1 MSSLLQ
7 VQDLSIDFRDVRAP
21 GGWQRT
27 VDQVSFAV
35 QPGEIVGIVG
45 ESGSGKTVTCR
56 SLIQLLPPRLA
67 RVSGQ
72 VQFGGQNLLELDPP
86 ALGQIRGEQIA
97 MIFQTPSS
105 HLDPLMRVGEQIAEA
120 LIVHRNMSRNEARQA
135 AIELLD
141 HVGISEPARNVS
153 AYPHQFSGGMR
164 QRVMIAAALACRPAL
179 LLADEP
185 TTALDVTVQAKV
197 LDLLRRLRD
206 EDGLSIILVS
216 HDLGVIAGLCD
227 RVIVMY
233 QGRIVET
240 APTRELLRH
249 PQQAYTRKLIHSQ
262 PEMTTP
268 GQPFPG
274 IDPGINPDLDPD
286 IHNKTA
292 ERIDSARSNPA
303 VASASI
309 ESGGQDLLVVNDLQ
323 VRFRQPS
330 SLLSTLLRRAPRVTR
345 AVDGVSLQIRRGDTL
360 GIVGESGSGKS
371 TLARTMVDLIQP
383 DGGSIR
389 FDGHDLSALSD
400 AQRQTLRRQVQM
412 VFQDPQSS
420 LNPKLSI
427 EATLSEALRV
437 HQVCPVNDIPQR
449 VQALMQR
456 VGLDPALANRRP
468 HQLSGGQCQRVGI
481 ARALSLNPQLIIAD
495 EATSALD
502 VTIQAQILNLL
513 MHLRE
518 QMQLTLIFISH
529 DLSVVRH
536 LCRTV
541 AVMQSGRIV
550 ESGSVEQIFNA
561 PQHPYTRQLIEAIP
575 TLD

>member
-27 VDQVSFAV
+27 VDRVSFAV

-86 ALGQIRGEQIA
+86 ALGQVRGEQIA

-274 IDPGINPDLDPD
+274 IDSD
-286 IHNKTA
+286 IEPENAHEA
-292 ERIDSARSNPA
+292 SAPL
-303 VASASI
+303 VASANPA
-309 ESGGQDLLVVNDLQ
+309 SGGQDLLVVNDLQ

-330 SLLSTLLRRAPRVTR
+330 SLLSMLLRRAPRVTR
-345 AVDGVSLQIRRGDTL
+345 AVDGVSLQIQRGDTL

-420 LNPKLSI
+420 LNPKLSVA
-427 EATLSEALRV
+427 ATLSEALRV

-561 PQHPYTRQLIEAIP
+561 PQHPYTRQLIDAIP

>member
-27 VDQVSFAV
+27 VDRVSFAV

-86 ALGQIRGEQIA
+86 ALGQVRGEQIA

-274 IDPGINPDLDPD
+274 IDPGIDPSID
-286 IHNKTA
+286 PNNKTA

-330 SLLSTLLRRAPRVTR
+330 SLLNTLLRRAPRVTR
-345 AVDGVSLQIRRGDTL
+345 AVDGVSLQIQRGDTL

-389 FDGHDLSALSD
+389 FDGHDLGALSD
-400 AQRQTLRRQVQM
+400 TQRQTLRRQVQM

-427 EATLSEALRV
+427 AATLSEALRV

-561 PQHPYTRQLIEAIP
+561 PQHPYTRQLIDAIP

>member
-27 VDQVSFAV
+27 VDRVSFAV

-86 ALGQIRGEQIA
+86 ALGQVRGEQIA

-120 LIVHRNMSRNEARQA
+120 LIVHRNMSRNEARRA

-274 IDPGINPDLDPD
+274 IDPGIDPSID
-286 IHNKTA
+286 PNNKTA

-330 SLLSTLLRRAPRVTR
+330 SLLNTLLRRAPRVTR
-345 AVDGVSLQIRRGDTL
+345 AVDGVSLQIQRGDTL

-427 EATLSEALRV
+427 AATLSEALRV

-561 PQHPYTRQLIEAIP
+561 PQHPYTRQLIDAIP

>member
-27 VDQVSFAV
+27 VDRVSFAV

-86 ALGQIRGEQIA
+86 ALGQVRGEQIA

-274 IDPGINPDLDPD
+274 IDSD
-286 IHNKTA
+286 IEPENAHEA
-292 ERIDSARSNPA
+292 SAPL
-303 VASASI
+303 VASANPA
-309 ESGGQDLLVVNDLQ
+309 SGGQDLLVVNDLQ

-330 SLLSTLLRRAPRVTR
+330 SLLSMLLRRAPRVTR
-345 AVDGVSLQIRRGDTL
+345 AVDGVSLQIQRGDTL

-427 EATLSEALRV
+427 AATLSEALRV

-561 PQHPYTRQLIEAIP
+561 PQHPYTRQLIDAIP

>member
-27 VDQVSFAV
+27 VDRVSFAV

-86 ALGQIRGEQIA
+86 ALGQVRGEQIA

-185 TTALDVTVQAKV
+185 TTALDVTVKAKV
-197 LDLLRRLRD
+197 LELLRRLRD

-274 IDPGINPDLDPD
+274 IDSD
-286 IHNKTA
+286 IEPENAHEA
-292 ERIDSARSNPA
+292 SAPL
-303 VASASI
+303 VASANPA
-309 ESGGQDLLVVNDLQ
+309 SGGQDLLVVNDLQ

-330 SLLSTLLRRAPRVTR
+330 SLLSMLLRRAPRVTR
-345 AVDGVSLQIRRGDTL
+345 AVDGVSLQIQRGDTL

-420 LNPKLSI
+420 LNPKLSVA
-427 EATLSEALRV
+427 ATLSEALRV

-561 PQHPYTRQLIEAIP
+561 PQHPYTRQLIDAIP

>member
-27 VDQVSFAV
+27 VDRVSFAV

-120 LIVHRNMSRNEARQA
+120 LIVHRNMSRNEARRA

-274 IDPGINPDLDPD
+274 IDSD
-286 IHNKTA
+286 IEPENAHEA
-292 ERIDSARSNPA
+292 SAPL
-303 VASASI
+303 VASANPA
-309 ESGGQDLLVVNDLQ
+309 SGGQDLLVVNDLQ

-330 SLLSTLLRRAPRVTR
+330 SLLSMLLRRAPRVTR
-345 AVDGVSLQIRRGDTL
+345 AVDGVSLQIQRGDTL

-427 EATLSEALRV
+427 AATLSEALRV

-561 PQHPYTRQLIEAIP
+561 PQHPYTRQLIDAIP

>member
-27 VDQVSFAV
+27 VDRVSFAV

-86 ALGQIRGEQIA
+86 ALGQVRGEQIA

-274 IDPGINPDLDPD
+274 IDSD
-286 IHNKTA
+286 IEPENAHEA
-292 ERIDSARSNPA
+292 SAPL
-303 VASASI
+303 VASANPA
-309 ESGGQDLLVVNDLQ
+309 SGGQDLLVVNDLQ

-330 SLLSTLLRRAPRVTR
+330 SLLSMLLRRAPRVTR
-345 AVDGVSLQIRRGDTL
+345 AVDGVSLQIQRGDTL

-389 FDGHDLSALSD
+389 FDGHDLGALSD
-400 AQRQTLRRQVQM
+400 TQRQTLRRQVQM

-427 EATLSEALRV
+427 AATLSEALRV

-541 AVMQSGRIV
+541 AVMQRGRIV

-561 PQHPYTRQLIEAIP
+561 PQHPYTRQLIDAIP